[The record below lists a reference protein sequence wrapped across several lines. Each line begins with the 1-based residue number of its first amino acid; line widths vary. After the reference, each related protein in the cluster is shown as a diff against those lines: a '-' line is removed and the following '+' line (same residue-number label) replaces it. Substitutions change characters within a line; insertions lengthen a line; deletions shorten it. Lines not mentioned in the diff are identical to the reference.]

1 MPAPTGGSAL
11 ASRADSPSLSHV
23 APRSCASLQTAIA
36 LWRHEAPGK
45 KRRRNLGGAHPL
57 RLLFPE
63 GCSRPPRQTVR
74 SARPRREQEG
84 GEGRKGGINESALLL
99 RADFSSRG
107 CGNRSGR
114 GGRVCPWARLP
125 LTRVSQQQNAPTR
138 GRNVGGMPF
147 SVFTPALGPQ
157 TVPAPD
163 PPSTQGHNHIA
174 LPCSPAPRGG
184 GWAWLGVT
192 GPRRAGSPPRVGA
205 ASEPLEAGQAPG
217 GPAAAPLPSPPGWQ
231 RAGRRGGEGCA
242 ARHESK
248 AQEHTSG
255 GSGTDTECGVTHGRS
270 AGRGPRVR
278 QTRHLHNP
286 DKPVAKGGAQGP
298 RPGLGAKAG
307 LGLERAISITSQ
319 ISSVRRKAGKRR
331 MGLSQRLR
339 RLLEEWIAE
348 RMSGSRSILYLNK
361 FGLF

>member
-1 MPAPTGGSAL
+1 MSRGERAVGEGPGRTGQGPGFVPAPTGGSAL

-45 KRRRNLGGAHPL
+45 KRRRNLGGVHPL

-74 SARPRREQEG
+74 SARPQREQEG

-125 LTRVSQQQNAPTR
+125 LTRVRQQQNAPTR

-163 PPSTQGHNHIA
+163 TPPPQGHNHIA

-184 GWAWLGVT
+184 GWARLGVT
-192 GPRRAGSPPRVGA
+192 GPRRAGSPPRVEA
-205 ASEPLEAGQAPG
+205 AAEPLEAGQAPG

-231 RAGRRGGEGCA
+231 RARRREGEGCA
-242 ARHESK
+242 VRHESK
-248 AQEHTSG
+248 AQKHTSG
-255 GSGTDTECGVTHGRS
+255 GSGADTERGVTHGRS
-270 AGRGPRVR
+270 TGRGPRVR
-278 QTRHLHNP
+278 QTRHLHVP
-286 DKPVAKGGAQGP
+286 DKPVAKGGVQGP

-307 LGLERAISITSQ
+307 LGLEGA
-319 ISSVRRKAGKRR
+319 ISSVRRKAGERR

-348 RMSGSRSILYLNK
+348 RM
-361 FGLF
+361 